1 MKTEVYIFSG
11 LGADERIFQNL
22 DFSTNNVTH
31 IKWIEPS
38 KNELIEDYAFRIT
51 KQINEK
57 NPILLGV
64 SFGGI
69 IATEVAKHISCSKI
83 VIISSVKTR
92 WEVPFYFRWAVA
104 LKLHLLIPTN
114 FLKHANF
121 ISYWL
126 FGVKN
131 QNEKDLLKNILADTN
146 DIFLKWAL
154 GKIGKWKNIIIHSN
168 LIHIHGDND
177 RILPI
182 SFSKPNYQIKGGGH
196 FMTLNNASEITEI
209 LKKEINN

>member
-1 MKTEVYIFSG
+1 MKNEVYIFSG

-31 IKWIEPS
+31 IKWIEPL

-57 NPILLGV
+57 HPVLLGV

-69 IATEVAKHISCSKI
+69 IATEVAKQINCAKI
-83 VIISSVKTR
+83 IIISSAKTKC
-92 WEVPFYFRWAVA
+92 EIPFYFRWAVA
-104 LKLHLLIPTN
+104 INLHLLVPTN

-154 GKIGKWKNIIIHSN
+154 GKIGKWKNTFILNN
-168 LIHIHGDND
+168 LVHIHGDND
-177 RILPI
+177 KILPI

-196 FMTLNNASEITEI
+196 FMTLNKANEITEI
-209 LKKEINN
+209 LKKENIN